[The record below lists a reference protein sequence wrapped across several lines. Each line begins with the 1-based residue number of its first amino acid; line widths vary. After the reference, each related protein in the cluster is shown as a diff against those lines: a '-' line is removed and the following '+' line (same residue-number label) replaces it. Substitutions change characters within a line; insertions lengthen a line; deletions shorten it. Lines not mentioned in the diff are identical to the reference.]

1 MKNLNLLSDF
11 QTEIID
17 QITDLKGRATK
28 NVLLFFK
35 NGVRQ
40 RNLDDSLTPTIVN
53 ALSTHIIEY
62 KEEFSLYYDKISDA
76 YISLHK
82 NDEMIKEFRALLDCS
97 VIFRGYYSNNNND
110 DDEKAEKDYNDKNSG
125 NESKAIS
132 FLPPKIIDY
141 DLNKDN
147 FSSYKEKI
155 LFTH

>member
-1 MKNLNLLSDF
+1 MKNLNLLSDS

-28 NVLLFFK
+28 NVLLFFN
-35 NGVRQ
+35 NGIRQ
-40 RNLDDSLTPTIVN
+40 INLDDFLTPTIVN

-76 YISLHK
+76 HINLHK

-97 VIFRGYYSNNNND
+97 VIFRGYYNNNNNED
-110 DDEKAEKDYNDKNSG
+110 NDYNDENKG
-125 NESKAIS
+125 NESKEIS

-155 LFTH
+155 LFTR